1 MEDES
6 NVWDAAP
13 CRTEPQSARKIWP
26 WAPASAPVGP
36 GCAYAESRRA
46 TMLTRLSSSN
56 RGAVVR
62 LPARLG
68 SEPLATNKQLA
79 GPLPG
84 DTKTHERRVHAR
96 MLTPADWASASRYLG
111 LPERFKHNAL
121 HATLARF
128 TGHGSLT
135 KLLNDQA
142 HRERPRSVG
151 WAPRRRAAPSAP
163 GNLARHRRE
172 HLALPSTQP
181 TNRLPP
187 PRLPRPARQ
196 RLSLAL
202 VRAHQRPRARST
214 NQAPRYPLQAP
225 RIQGT
230 PPQRATRATTRYG
243 PNTPRYPNCRTK
255 HHPNTTR
262 GRDHWKLD
270 VTLEVSLGGNT
281 LDAPIEIRNGRR
293 GILQRCLY
301 VAALLDGILQLAI
314 RLGHP
319 FDFNLGKKAS
329 QRALLIY
336 VPRDDP
342 PAHAFESA

>member
-121 HATLARF
+121 HATLARL

-151 WAPRRRAAPSAP
+151 WAPRLRAAPSAP

-172 HLALPSTQP
+172 HLALPSPQP
-181 TNRLPP
+181 TNSLR
-187 PRLPRPARQ
+187 PRPQPHPTPRTHSPHRDYPDRRANASVWLWCELTSGHELAAPIKLPGTLYKHREFKERHLNGLRE
-196 RLSLAL
+196 RLL
-202 VRAHQRPRARST
+202 VMGQILLDTPTAARST
-214 NQAPRYPLQAP
+214 
-225 RIQGT
+225 I
-230 PPQRATRATTRYG
+230 
-243 PNTPRYPNCRTK
+243 RT
-255 HHPNTTR
+255 
-262 GRDHWKLD
+262 
-270 VTLEVSLGGNT
+270 
-281 LDAPIEIRNGRR
+281 
-293 GILQRCLY
+293 
-301 VAALLDGILQLAI
+301 QLAAEI
-314 RLGHP
+314 TG
-319 FDFNLGKKAS
+319 S
-329 QRALLIY
+329 
-336 VPRDDP
+336 
-342 PAHAFESA
+342 